1 MKPYQS
7 GPKTYFSAILG
18 FILLVTVWINLTP
31 VQFGGPAVYLIID
44 GVSMEPFF
52 YTGDLVILHQTDTY
66 EMGDIAAYYEPF
78 SGGIII
84 HRIIGQAGERFVLLG
99 DNKPH
104 IDIYKPKLSEM
115 VGRYWFHIPVVGNVV
130 SQFRVKNDSLF
141 SQALI
146 IGLGLFMIIPL
157 AGHQKR
163 HRRDHK
169 AKKEQLPMGQVNKKD
184 FALFLI
190 VLALASAAFAY
201 FAFSL
206 PLFHPVSD
214 TIAYQQRG
222 TFNYSAS
229 APPGIYNSDVAQTG
243 EPIFRALI
251 NRVTVNFDYEFS
263 SELPSSVTGT
273 YRIRAE
279 ISHSSGWNS
288 TLELAPEAPFSD
300 KHFSA
305 STVIDL
311 SQVQV
316 VLDNLEQQ
324 TGLQSQQYRLD
335 IVPVISINGTL
346 DGQPLHDEFL
356 PHLAFDLDRVQ
367 MKLAD
372 TGSASYETLPTD
384 PLKPSQAG
392 QLKLEHQA
400 PNTLSI
406 FKFPLDVSFARQMT
420 VGGVVLSLSGLLIL
434 GWLAFQANRGGE
446 AAQIAF
452 KYSALL
458 LPIQDGGVAPA
469 TDVVEMAAI
478 DHLAHLAGRDGR
490 MILYYVHGAS
500 HHYLVKD
507 GATTYHYQANH
518 QPGRANSHLSK
529 TVSS

>member
-7 GPKTYFSAILG
+7 GPKTHFITILG

-31 VQFGGPAVYLIID
+31 VQFGGRAVYLIID

-52 YTGDLVILHQTDTY
+52 YTGDLVILYQTDTY
-66 EMGDIAAYYEPF
+66 EMGDVAAYYEPF

-84 HRIIGQAGERFVLLG
+84 HRIIGQAGERFVFLG
-99 DNKPH
+99 DNKPR

-115 VGRYWFHIPVVGNVV
+115 VGRYWFHIPAVGKVV
-130 SQFRVKNDSLF
+130 SQFRVQNDSLL
-141 SQALI
+141 SQALV

-157 AGHQKR
+157 AGNQKQP
-163 HRRDHK
+163 RRDRK
-169 AKKEQLPMGQVNKKD
+169 AKKEQAPMAQVNKKD

-190 VLALASAAFAY
+190 TLALASSAFAY

-214 TIAYQQRG
+214 NISYEQQG

-243 EPIFRALI
+243 DPIFRSLI
-251 NRVTVNFDYEFS
+251 SQVTINFDYEFS

-279 ISHSSGWNS
+279 ISHSNGWNS
-288 TLELAPEAPFSD
+288 TLELSPETPFSD
-300 KHFSA
+300 KHFST
-305 STVIDL
+305 STIINL

-335 IVPVISINGTL
+335 IVPVISINGAL
-346 DGQPLHDEFL
+346 DGQPLQDEFS
-356 PHLAFDLDRVQ
+356 PRLAFDLDRVQ

-372 TGSASYETLPTD
+372 TGSASYDTPPID
-384 PLKPSQAG
+384 PLKPLQTG
-392 QLKLEHQA
+392 QLRIEHQA

-406 FKFPLDVSFARQMT
+406 FKFALDVSLVRYIA
-420 VGGVVLSLSGLLIL
+420 VGGIVLSLSGLLIL
-434 GWLAFQANRGGE
+434 GWLAFQANQGDE

-458 LPIQDGGVAPA
+458 LPIQDGGVTPA

-478 DHLAHLAGRDGR
+478 DHLVHLAGRDGR
-490 MILYYVHGAS
+490 MILHYVQGAS

-507 GATTYHYQANH
+507 GATTYHYQVNNH
-518 QPGRANSHLSK
+518 PIKAKSQFSK
-529 TVSS
+529 TVLP